1 MYNRIV
7 IKIGTSTLTH
17 KTGLCN
23 IKKMENI
30 VKVIADIKN
39 SGKEVVV
46 VTSGAVGIGAGKLK
60 CLNLH
65 RKNKSLKQACA
76 SVGQRILI
84 NLYSSLF
91 SKYGYEVAQLLLNYN
106 VLDSFED
113 EFNVKNIFDE
123 LFKRDIIPIVNA
135 NDTVF
140 VKELEFKDNDSL
152 SAAVSLMVE
161 AKLLIILSDIDGIYD
176 KNPNENVD
184 AKLIKNIDFLDD
196 YLKEAEFSKPN
207 FFGTGGIST
216 KLKAA
221 KIISSKKI
229 PLVILNGEY
238 PERIYDVFNGVVNGT
253 LIKLK

>member
-1 MYNRIV
+1 
-7 IKIGTSTLTH
+7 
-17 KTGLCN
+17 
-23 IKKMENI
+23 MENI

-113 EFNVKNIFDE
+113 EFNAKNIFDE

-140 VKELEFKDNDSL
+140 VKQLECKDNDSL

-184 AKLIKNIDFLDD
+184 AKLISFAANLTFFAI
-196 YLKEAEFSKPN
+196 SK
-207 FFGTGGIST
+207 
-216 KLKAA
+216 
-221 KIISSKKI
+221 
-229 PLVILNGEY
+229 
-238 PERIYDVFNGVVNGT
+238 T
-253 LIKLK
+253 LIKLS

>member
-113 EFNVKNIFDE
+113 E
-123 LFKRDIIPIVNA
+123 
-135 NDTVF
+135 
-140 VKELEFKDNDSL
+140 
-152 SAAVSLMVE
+152 
-161 AKLLIILSDIDGIYD
+161 
-176 KNPNENVD
+176 
-184 AKLIKNIDFLDD
+184 
-196 YLKEAEFSKPN
+196 
-207 FFGTGGIST
+207 
-216 KLKAA
+216 
-221 KIISSKKI
+221 
-229 PLVILNGEY
+229 
-238 PERIYDVFNGVVNGT
+238 
-253 LIKLK
+253 